1 MFILVLELPLTN
13 CTKSTNEEF
22 VWLFWN
28 KVYSN
33 FKSTKL
39 FVEWA
44 SQRPQFFEKYVSDFS
59 IRRLLKL
66 LIFKAKIFKILLN
79 EMVAV
84 DVLETSEDFEDDTE
98 DEDDEEEDG
107 TNFDEGIGGN
117 GPAVE
122 LSKLL
127 EVSAKRGVFD
137 EEENDFEDPDARFV
151 ISSRSLYN
159 IWR

>member
-44 SQRPQFFEKYVSDFS
+44 SQRPQ
-59 IRRLLKL
+59 LL
-66 LIFKAKIFKILLN
+66 
-79 EMVAV
+79 
-84 DVLETSEDFEDDTE
+84 
-98 DEDDEEEDG
+98 
-107 TNFDEGIGGN
+107 
-117 GPAVE
+117 
-122 LSKLL
+122 
-127 EVSAKRGVFD
+127 
-137 EEENDFEDPDARFV
+137 DPLRP
-151 ISSRSLYN
+151 I
-159 IWR
+159 

>member
-44 SQRPQFFEKYVSDFS
+44 SQRPQLLDPLRP
-59 IRRLLKL
+59 IRR
-66 LIFKAKIFKILLN
+66 IFFKKRANPGLFFVFIFGLFKQTIQLSYKSMQKN
-79 EMVAV
+79 VMSIQYMAQGIEPT
-84 DVLETSEDFEDDTE
+84 TS
-98 DEDDEEEDG
+98 
-107 TNFDEGIGGN
+107 
-117 GPAVE
+117 
-122 LSKLL
+122 
-127 EVSAKRGVFD
+127 
-137 EEENDFEDPDARFV
+137 
-151 ISSRSLYN
+151 
-159 IWR
+159 